1 MVFWFFFSL
10 LKEIKTKSCVATAS
24 DVCAFASHMS
34 LEVLPSSV
42 KESLTEYT
50 ESVRTG
56 AKAYLTPVF
65 PLSASI

>member
-1 MVFWFFFSL
+1 
-10 LKEIKTKSCVATAS
+10 
-24 DVCAFASHMS
+24 MS